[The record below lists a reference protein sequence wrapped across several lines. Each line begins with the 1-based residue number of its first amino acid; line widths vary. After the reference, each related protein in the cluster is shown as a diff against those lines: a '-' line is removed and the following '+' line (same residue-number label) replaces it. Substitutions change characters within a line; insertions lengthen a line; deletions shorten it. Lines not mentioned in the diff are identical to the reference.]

1 MKPVLK
7 IGMALVAS
15 AALVS
20 CAGMQRQSISTLY
33 QPPLATVAQGATLA
47 VERADLTLSSSRSEF
62 DLRGVSVTVT
72 AGDSTQTIDLGGRYL
87 ETDDDWDLGEVGVL
101 DTNIFKKSGVDAR
114 ALGVRL
120 SERLLAGIT
129 GATDIRLPINRA
141 YPDAGEYSTR
151 KIVYDYTVTPYAATI
166 DEGSAP
172 LAPIFSAAPS
182 PVNSDYR
189 LAISVDIRSEI
200 LEILEDYGYNTSSF
214 GIMDRKPA
222 KGDYYLTYKAYV
234 KFSLVNA
241 RSGETLMTEKT
252 EQPLPIAFV
261 EGAFEYIPVKNKDA
275 AAFSTF
281 FRGYDFT
288 ATAEALVDR
297 VADNLVPAFRPVYYN
312 TVTWVKVE
320 E

>member
-7 IGMALVAS
+7 IGMAIVAA
-15 AALVS
+15 AALAS
-20 CAGMQRQSISTLY
+20 CAGMQRQSVSTLY
-33 QPPLATVAQGATLA
+33 EPPLGGVAAGSTLA
-47 VERADLTLSSSRSEF
+47 IERADITLSSSRSEF

-72 AGDSTQTIDLGGRYL
+72 AGDSTQTIELGGRYL

-129 GATDIRLPINRA
+129 GAADLRLPINRA
-141 YPDAGEYSTR
+141 YPDAGEYSSR
-151 KIVYDYTVTPYAATI
+151 KITYDYTVTPYAATV
-166 DEGSAP
+166 DEASAP
-172 LAPIFSAAPS
+172 LAPIFSASPS

-189 LAISVDIRSEI
+189 LAVSVDIRSEI
-200 LEILEDYGYNTSSF
+200 LEILADYGYNTSSF
-214 GIMDRKPA
+214 GILDRKPA
-222 KGDYYLTYKAYV
+222 MGDYYLTYKAYV
-234 KFSLVNA
+234 EFSLVDA
-241 RSGETLMTEKT
+241 RTGDVLMTEKT
-252 EQPLPIAFV
+252 EQALPLAYV
-261 EGAFEYIPVKNKDA
+261 EGAFEYVPVKNKDA

-281 FRGYDFT
+281 FRSYDFT
-288 ATAEALVDR
+288 AAAEALVDR

-312 TVTWVKVE
+312 SVTWVKVE